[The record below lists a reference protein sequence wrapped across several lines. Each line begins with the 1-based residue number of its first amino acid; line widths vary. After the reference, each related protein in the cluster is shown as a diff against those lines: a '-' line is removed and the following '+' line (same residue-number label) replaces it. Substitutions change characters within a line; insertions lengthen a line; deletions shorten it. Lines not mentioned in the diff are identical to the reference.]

1 MQLNCFCSPQI
12 SLTSQKRKVEREER
26 TKKGRQQISRN
37 FYLFSFRHFR
47 FVVYMFDFAFFHYY
61 WARLTVTHEHAR
73 TAHIIEAREHHETAH
88 STAIYWYW
96 MEKKTSHVQQNK
108 KCAFSRAARE
118 QQHQTKVNWNV
129 YLKCQ
134 MTNKLQYLIEIPKTK
149 TLFKQQLN
157 STPSRSMNIQIAAWS
172 ARDSSASRERETE
185 KSVFHS
191 RKHQL
196 FIHHFTE
203 CAMSTS
209 VVYAIQNAV
218 YVYVCICSFV
228 LGQAAPNWLMNIR
241 LKMRWK
247 DMRNMQRTN
256 AGRKNTHT
264 YTRINESRFE

>member
-1 MQLNCFCSPQI
+1 M
-12 SLTSQKRKVEREER
+12 RERHTLLKHANTMRQHTALPYIDIER
-26 TKKGRQQISRN
+26 R
-37 FYLFSFRHFR
+37 
-47 FVVYMFDFAFFHYY
+47 
-61 WARLTVTHEHAR
+61 
-73 TAHIIEAREHHETAH
+73 
-88 STAIYWYW
+88 
-96 MEKKTSHVQQNK
+96 EKKTSHVQQNK
-108 KCAFSRAARE
+108 KCAFSRAARV
-118 QQHQTKVNWNV
+118 QQQQTKVNWNV

-149 TLFKQQLN
+149 TLFKQQCNAEQYPLSLHEHTN
-157 STPSRSMNIQIAAWS
+157 SCMERSRLECEQ
-172 ARDSSASRERETE
+172 RETE

-241 LKMRWK
+241 LKTRWK